1 MSDSLERNDIYDKND
16 ESSTNLDTSF
26 SCAECGKEFK
36 SSDGLVERKSNRN
49 KFFGRNRYWFI
60 YCYYF

>member
-1 MSDSLERNDIYDKND
+1 MSDSLERNNNYDKND

-49 KFFGRNRYWFI
+49 KFIWEK
-60 YCYYF
+60 